1 MRKLLSLYLLALLV
15 LGASADCYAGKGRI
29 AFVHVRVEK
38 EVLVLEGVKVVEG
51 AMKPPRKLNLVEG
64 HLYFEVLDVSGKRL
78 FEGTVPDPSN
88 RRLEYADEDG
98 TLHSTT
104 VELESAFF
112 SVRIPF
118 DTAAK
123 NLKFYRIE
131 IPGHGKTKLAKALEA
146 FGSVTIEL
154 EEAGHE
160 E

>member
-1 MRKLLSLYLLALLV
+1 MRKLLSLCLFALLV
-15 LGASADCYAGKGRI
+15 LGVSTDCYAGKGRI
-29 AFVHVRVEK
+29 AFVHMRVEK
-38 EVLVLEGVKVVEG
+38 GVLVLEGVKVVEG
-51 AMKPPRKLNLVEG
+51 AMKHPRKLNLVEG

-104 VELESAFF
+104 VELESAFL

-118 DTAAK
+118 DTAVK
-123 NLKFYRIE
+123 TLKFYRIQV
-131 IPGHGKTKLAKALEA
+131 PDYGKKKLAKAPEA

-154 EEAGHE
+154 EEVGHE